1 MLQNVRPE
9 NEKDLKTKTLIFLNH
24 KNPQTT
30 KTCKTQLG
38 LSRIYVVYFDLMQMV
53 TLNIRNSKFDNYVE
67 GINPLNVI

>member
-30 KTCKTQLG
+30 KTCTTQLG
-38 LSRIYVVYFDLMQMV
+38 LSRIYVVYFDLM
-53 TLNIRNSKFDNYVE
+53 
-67 GINPLNVI
+67 